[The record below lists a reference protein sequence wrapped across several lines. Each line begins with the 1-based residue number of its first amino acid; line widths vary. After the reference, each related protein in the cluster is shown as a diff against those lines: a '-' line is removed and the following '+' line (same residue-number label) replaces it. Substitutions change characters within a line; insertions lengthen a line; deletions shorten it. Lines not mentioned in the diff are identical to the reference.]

1 MIYFCM
7 SEGVRGSKVAGE
19 GEEELGNESDRE
31 EDWRGRNEVSLRS
44 NPVVCYKFDTSPLV
58 YWYLSR

>member
-19 GEEELGNESDRE
+19 GEEELGIGIRSG
-31 EDWRGRNEVSLRS
+31 RGLARKERGQLAKQSSCLLQV
-44 NPVVCYKFDTSPLV
+44 
-58 YWYLSR
+58 